1 MKPGDIVYFKSVY
14 VARYCKEGGSYD
26 YRFKPG
32 DRYLIQDMKEGF
44 GPTTGGI
51 KNLEDGTTHF
61 AHSSHWER
69 LISQEEWRQLQ
80 LDKLV

>member
-14 VARYCKEGGSYD
+14 VARYGKEGGSYD

-44 GPTTGGI
+44 NTGSI
-51 KNLEDGTTHF
+51 KNLEDDTTHF

-80 LDKLV
+80 LEKLV